1 VAGPHEADR
10 APIARRST
18 ETANGRLTDNARRRK
33 VLKADA
39 IENLLAGWQAVDQRL
54 GGEIALRQGVDIGT
68 LANHVETVGGGSLD
82 LHSGR
87 PVSARP
93 NTGRVDRDVA
103 RLHAVRDCR
112 PVSGKAQIRAGNGG
126 NSRESC

>member
-1 VAGPHEADR
+1 MM
-10 APIARRST
+10 
-18 ETANGRLTDNARRRK
+18 LK

-39 IENLLAGWQAVDQRL
+39 IENLLARRQTVDQRL

-68 LANHVETVGGGSLD
+68 LVDHLETVGGGNLD
-82 LHSGR
+82 LHAGR
-87 PVSARP
+87 PVGARP
-93 NTGRVDRDVA
+93 NHGRVDRYVA

-126 NSRESC
+126 NSGQSCCRCAGGQ